1 MVTGVEIA
9 GLVLTTFPLVVE
21 GLQHWVRGADYI
33 RRRQKVRRE
42 LESYTTRLKSQR
54 VTCLDTL
61 EQFLTDIVLSDE
73 ELAKMSADPG
83 GTS

>member
-1 MVTGVEIA
+1 VTGVETA
-9 GLVLTTFPLVVE
+9 GLVLATFPLVVD
-21 GLQHWVRGADYI
+21 GLQHWVRGADSI

-42 LESYTTRLKSQR
+42 LESYATRLKNQR

-61 EQFLTDIVLSDE
+61 EQFLTDIFPSDE
-73 ELAKMSADPG
+73 ELAKMTADPG